1 MAIVQCPSCNKS
13 ISSKSMV
20 CSHCQTQLGDVTE
33 EQLARIA
40 STKRIQKQQMFINHS
55 FLALILF
62 LGGFLYLYW
71 QQPATGTVQMALTKA
86 AIGIGCFWYLVNRV
100 ILVYLKKKK

>member
-1 MAIVQCPSCNKS
+1 M
-13 ISSKSMV
+13 
-20 CSHCQTQLGDVTE
+20 TE

-40 STKRIQKQQMFINHS
+40 SKKRIAKQQMFINHS

-71 QQPATGTVQMALTKA
+71 QQPAVGSIQMVLTKA
-86 AIGIGCFWYLVNRV
+86 AIGLGCFWYLVNRV
-100 ILVYLKKKK
+100 ILIYLKKKK